1 MSFVIEASNEKISK
15 LYKVHQFNSAMSVE
29 PIPPKD
35 NYVAYPKNAAS
46 VADAS
51 TKIKVG
57 GAIFGL
63 LLATAGIGGGI
74 YCGVEGCRANA
85 TTIKGNSSEATTTT
99 LTPTTTQATSTTTA
113 GIEYKK
119 VLINIVI
126 LSFC

>member
-1 MSFVIEASNEKISK
+1 
-15 LYKVHQFNSAMSVE
+15 MSVE

-35 NYVAYPKNAAS
+35 NYVAYPKNAAG

-51 TKIKVG
+51 TKIKVVLVKV
-57 GAIFGL
+57 AV
-63 LLATAGIGGGI
+63 LATAGIGGGI
-74 YCGVEGCRANA
+74 YCGIEGCRANA
-85 TTIKGNSSEATTTT
+85 TTTKGNSSQATTTT
-99 LTPTTTQATSTTTA
+99 LTPTTTQATSKTTA